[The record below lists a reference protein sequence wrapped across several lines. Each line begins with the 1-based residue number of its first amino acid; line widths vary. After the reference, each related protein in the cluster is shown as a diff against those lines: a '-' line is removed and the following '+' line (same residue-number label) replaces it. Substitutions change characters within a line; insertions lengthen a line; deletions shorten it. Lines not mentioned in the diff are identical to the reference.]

1 MAGSAQVRDLR
12 MERVHIKLVPFDLR
26 RLDRYAMTLAANDP
40 VFWFQRCMPELKAIF
55 LDLDTGQ
62 LPTK

>member
-1 MAGSAQVRDLR
+1 
-12 MERVHIKLVPFDLR
+12 MEHVHIKLVPFDLR
-26 RLDRYAMTLAANDP
+26 RLDRYAMRLAANDP